1 MLTGAT
7 WSGVPMCVLNSTRIS
22 TVYLAD
28 FVTYGSERYFSSTN
42 LKEGKT
48 RIERVSNEAFERFI
62 RNVLT
67 MPDPLNATSNVEV
80 SE

>member
-1 MLTGAT
+1 M
-7 WSGVPMCVLNSTRIS
+7 
-22 TVYLAD
+22 YLAD